1 MPSIA
6 NYLMGQD
13 QNDIRFQSLTQS
25 FKGYQARKGY
35 CEITFTTDQAVNPG
49 ATMGLGGEL
58 FERLPLII
66 WLDREKCKEVEA
78 LPVPDGMSGEHYMDL
93 RLAEQALQQVRNSGV
108 SAKLEPQNVQVLM
121 DAHHVL
127 QQLLG
132 DS

>member
-13 QNDIRFQSLTQS
+13 QNDIRFQALEQA
-25 FKGYQARKGY
+25 FKGFQARKDHS
-35 CEITFTTDQAVNPG
+35 EITFTTDQKVNPG
-49 ATMGLGGEL
+49 AAMGLGGHL
-58 FERLPLII
+58 FERIPLIV
-66 WLDREKCKEVEA
+66 WLDREKCKEVDA
-78 LPVPDGMSGEHYMDL
+78 LPVPDGMSDDHYMDL
-93 RLAEQALQQVRNSGV
+93 RLAEQALQQARNGGAA
-108 SAKLEPQNVQVLM
+108 AKLDPQNLQVLM